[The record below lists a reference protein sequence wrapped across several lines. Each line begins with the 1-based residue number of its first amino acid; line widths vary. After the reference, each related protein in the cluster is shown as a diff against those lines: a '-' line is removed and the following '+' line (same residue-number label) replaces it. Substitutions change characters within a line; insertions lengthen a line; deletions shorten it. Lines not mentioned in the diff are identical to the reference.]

1 MRFNKWFILLSG
13 LLIGLW
19 ISRASFG
26 RLEYARELPE
36 SLKDR
41 CNVCHIS
48 PTGGGPLNRF
58 GEQFAMNDHS
68 FPAIANADADGD
80 GFTNNEELK
89 SGTLPGDPQSHPG
102 SKKIAGKISTNAQIG
117 NNALLLGFL
126 AVIFMLFTS
135 ALGIFLKDG
144 RFLESARRSLLTST
158 LLVSIATLAMVRA
171 FLTHDFQ
178 IQYVA
183 QHSNRA
189 MAKLYLLSGL
199 WGGQEGSLLFWL
211 FILSI
216 YSIALIWFNRQERDP
231 IFSSIVY
238 GTLGIIQVFFY
249 FLLVFITPPF
259 RLLSAAPPDGAG
271 LNPLLQNPAMLL
283 HPPNL
288 YLGYVGFSVPFA
300 FAVASL
306 ATGKLDAGWL
316 RKARLWVLIPWIFQT
331 VGIIL
336 GGAWA
341 YVELGWG
348 GYWGWDPVENASFMP
363 WLTATAFF
371 HSQMISERKEMLKM
385 WNVVLIGLT
394 FWLSVLG
401 TFITR
406 SGLISSVHAFANT
419 GLGAP
424 FLFFLGLTAAI
435 YALLIYYRYPLLQ
448 SREKIETVVSREGTF
463 LLNNWVLLGI
473 TFAVLWGTLYP
484 MISEWVTS
492 KRGDVGA
499 PFYNQVTVPL
509 FLILLLLTG
518 IGPQISWK
526 KATVE
531 NLRRLFLYPLLFGL
545 GTVGGL
551 FIFGIHEFLPLL
563 SYGLSVFLLVTMV
576 EEFYRGTMVRKR
588 VKGEHPVQ
596 GLFTLIQKNRRRYGG
611 FIVHIG
617 IALMA
622 IGITASSAF
631 KVEKEMVLAPGQ
643 STSFLKSYTLAY
655 QGLKEVPG
663 PGYQEVRA
671 LIQMKG
677 SREFLVHPAK
687 RFYEGG
693 REESS
698 SETAILSTLTGDF
711 YFILAGWDENE
722 NASVKAIFNPLVSW
736 IWVGGIVVLLGS
748 LIALTA
754 RTRKGEELL

>member
-1 MRFNKWFILLSG
+1 M
-13 LLIGLW
+13 
-19 ISRASFG
+19 
-26 RLEYARELPE
+26 
-36 SLKDR
+36 
-41 CNVCHIS
+41 
-48 PTGGGPLNRF
+48 GGGPLNRF

-68 FPAIANADADGD
+68 FSAIGNADADGD
-80 GFTNNEELK
+80 GFPNNEELK

-102 SKKIAGKISTNAQIG
+102 RKKLAGKISTNAQIG

-126 AVIFMLFTS
+126 VVIFLLFTS
-135 ALGIFLKDG
+135 GLGIFLKDM
-144 RFLESARRSLLTST
+144 RFVDSARRSLLTSA
-158 LLVSIATLAMVRA
+158 LLTFIATLAMTRA

-189 MAKLYLLSGL
+189 MAKFYLLSGL

-211 FILSI
+211 FILTL
-216 YSIALIWFNRQERDP
+216 YSVALIWYGRRESDP

-238 GTLGIIQVFFY
+238 GVLGAIQFFFY
-249 FLLVFITPPF
+249 FLLVFVAPPF
-259 RLLSAAPPDGAG
+259 RLLSVTPPDGAG
-271 LNPLLQNPAMLL
+271 LNPLLQNPAMLF

-300 FAVASL
+300 FAVAAL

-316 RKARLWVLIPWIFQT
+316 KKARLWVLIPWIFQT
-331 VGIIL
+331 AGIIL
-336 GGAWA
+336 GAAWA

-363 WLTATAFF
+363 WLTATAFL
-371 HSQMISERKEMLKM
+371 HSQMISERKEMLKI
-385 WNVVLIGLT
+385 WNLVLIGLT

-406 SGLISSVHAFANT
+406 SGLISSVHSFANT
-419 GLGAP
+419 GLGTP
-424 FLFFLGLTAAI
+424 FLLFLGITLAT
-435 YALLIYYRYPLLQ
+435 YGLLIYYRYPLLQ

-492 KRGDVGA
+492 KRADVGA
-499 PFYNQVTVPL
+499 PFYNQVTAPL

-526 KATVE
+526 KATME
-531 NLRRLFLYPLLFGL
+531 NLRRLFFYPLLGGA
-545 GTVGGL
+545 GTVGAL
-551 FIFGIHEFLPLL
+551 LLLGIREVLPLL
-563 SYGLSVFLLVTMV
+563 SYGLSVFLLITMV

-588 VKGEHPVQ
+588 VKGEHPVR
-596 GLFTLIQKNRRRYGG
+596 GLLTLILKNRRRYGG

-631 KVEKEMVLAPGQ
+631 KVEKESILAPGQ
-643 STSFLKSYTLAY
+643 SVNFLKKYTVEY
-655 QGLKEVPG
+655 QGLQRVPG

-671 LIQMKG
+671 LLKWKG
-677 SREFLVHPAK
+677 SGDMEVHPAK
-687 RFYEGG
+687 RFYEGS

-698 SETAILSTLTGDF
+698 SETAILPTLVGDF

-722 NASVKAIFNPLVSW
+722 NVSIKVIFNPLVSW
-736 IWVGGIVVLLGS
+736 IWVGGLVVLLGS
-748 LIALTA
+748 LIAVSA
-754 RTRKGEELL
+754 RTRKEEGPL